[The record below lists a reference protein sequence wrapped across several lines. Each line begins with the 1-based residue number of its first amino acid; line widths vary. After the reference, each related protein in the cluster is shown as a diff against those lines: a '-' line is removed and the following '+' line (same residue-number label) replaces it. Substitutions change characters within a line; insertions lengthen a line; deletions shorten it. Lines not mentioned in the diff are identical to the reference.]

1 MSVAHAPAPAGEE
14 PSARPAGLGAG
25 GGSGTGTNH
34 RPPPGSSLLGRQ
46 TEVARVL
53 GLVDDG
59 RTGQRTLLL
68 LGDPGTGKSRLLAA
82 AAEHARDGGVLVLA
96 SQGVEAESRH
106 SFASL
111 HQLLLPVLAEAAALP
126 ARLRTALDT
135 AFGIALDDGP
145 PDSMLLR
152 TAVLTLLGGVSGRQR
167 LLLAL
172 DDVQHMD
179 RDSLDV
185 LGFVMRRLAAQD
197 VTALMTAR
205 GHTAPS
211 GLPAGVPTV
220 LLGPLTEQAAAA
232 LVDAQPHAPT
242 GRRRIE
248 LLRQAGGNPLAI
260 IELCR
265 AAGTGGAGVL
275 PGGGLPHTERIQ
287 ELYAA
292 RLRALPETTQRLLR
306 YAAAS
311 QGEDLATVMTA
322 AGVRSDLSAWAPAEE
337 TGLVAVMDG
346 QVHFRH
352 PLVRAGAY
360 HAAPAHVRQQAHRDL
375 AAALTADPAR
385 RAWHLAAACVGQDE
399 SVATALED
407 TAELAERRGGFY
419 AAGQALQRAAECS
432 PAPADRARRYAKA
445 LRAAQNVGDPLW
457 VSELYDR
464 ITALTED
471 RDLLGMAACG
481 AGMGLSLFGHQRQA
495 FSVLMRA
502 LEPQPP
508 GNAMTVVALTS
519 ILAAIGY
526 QSGLPEVRRPVTAVL
541 EGARAGHEETPYA
554 ELATRDSSDAVRA
567 ASLAGADPARAPELL
582 RRIRPEPTAREPAA
596 DIAEM
601 TRLLGLGG
609 VSWYADESDLCVEAH
624 RQGYAMLSAF
634 GAMGSAAPS
643 LAAVGAALIDT
654 GRWAEADEHLDRSA
668 ALAAVH
674 KWAHLQSDVEALR
687 ATLRALRGEPAGGPA
702 DSAWTAVG
710 LEENRATH
718 ARLLRAAG
726 TAAAAAGDFDGAYRH
741 FRSLF
746 AEDGT
751 PLHYFLSPRSVADL
765 AAAAQRTGRE
775 KEAAPVVEA
784 VRAAVGPQPTTR
796 MTLLLH
802 HAAALTGAPKDAE
815 HHFRLATVNPV
826 GDQWPPAR
834 AQARLHYAQWLR
846 RRRRPLDARPLLVT
860 ALESFTRLGAAGLAD
875 EARVE
880 LRASGVTT
888 GSAPAQADRLAELTA
903 QQREIVR
910 LAARG
915 LRNREIAERLRLSPR
930 TVSSHLYNVY
940 PKLGVSSRNQLRGL
954 FEDL

>member
-1 MSVAHAPAPAGEE
+1 MVVSGDTTRRSGP
-14 PSARPAGLGAG
+14 GAG
-25 GGSGTGTNH
+25 
-34 RPPPGSSLLGRQ
+34 LLGRQ
-46 TEVARVL
+46 DEVARVL
-53 GLVDDG
+53 ALVDEDHPG
-59 RTGQRTLLL
+59 PRTLLL
-68 LGDPGTGKSRLLAA
+68 LGDAGTGKSELLTAA
-82 AAEHARDGGVLVLA
+82 AGHARDSGTLVLA
-96 SQGVEAESRH
+96 SQGIEAESRH

-111 HQLLLPVLAEAAALP
+111 HQLLLPVLPGVGALPCHLRAALE
-126 ARLRTALDT
+126 T
-135 AFGIALDDGP
+135 AFGTAPDGGP

-152 TAVLTLLGGVSGRQR
+152 TAVLTLLDAVSDHRR
-167 LLLAL
+167 VLLCL
-172 DDVQHMD
+172 DDVPHMD
-179 RDSLDV
+179 RDSLAV
-185 LGFVMRRLAAQD
+185 LGFVIRRITAQD
-197 VTALMTAR
+197 VAVLLTAR
-205 GHTAPS
+205 GHTAPA
-211 GLPAGVPTV
+211 GLPAGLPTV
-220 LLGPLTEQAAAA
+220 LLGPLTAQAAAE
-232 LVDAQPHAPT
+232 LMDAQPQPPT
-242 GRRRIE
+242 GRTRIE

-275 PGGGLPHTERIQ
+275 PGGGLPRTERIQ

-292 RLRALPETTQRLLR
+292 RLRALPETTQRLIL

-311 QGEDLATVMTA
+311 QGEDLATVMA
-322 AGVRSDLSAWAPAEE
+322 AAQAGPDLSAWAPAEE
-337 TGLVAVMDG
+337 NGLVTVMDG
-346 QVHFRH
+346 QVLFRH

-360 HAAPAHVRQQAHRDL
+360 HAAPAHLRQRAHRDL

-385 RAWHLAAACVGQDE
+385 RAWHLAAACVGRDE

-432 PAPADRARRYAKA
+432 PAPADRARRYTKA

-457 VSELYDR
+457 VSELYDQV
-464 ITALTED
+464 TALTED

-495 FSVLMRA
+495 FRVVLSA
-502 LEPQPP
+502 LEPDPP
-508 GNAMTVVALTS
+508 ANGMTVVALTS
-519 ILAAIGY
+519 ILSAIAY
-526 QSGLPEVRRPVTAVL
+526 QSGLPGFRGPVTAVL
-541 EGARAGHEETPYA
+541 EGARPGNHGSPYA
-554 ELATRDSSDAVRA
+554 ELATSDSSDAVRA
-567 ASLAGADPARAPELL
+567 AALAGADPTRAAELL
-582 RRIRPEPTAREPAA
+582 RHLRREPAAREPAA
-596 DIAEM
+596 GIAET

-624 RQGYAMLSAF
+624 RQGYALLSAF

-643 LAAVGAALIDT
+643 LAAMAASLIDT

-674 KWAHLQSDVEALR
+674 KWAHLHSDVEALR
-687 ATLRALRGEPAGGPA
+687 ATLRALRGETSGSPA
-702 DSAWTAVG
+702 DAAWTAVG

-726 TAAAAAGDFDGAYRH
+726 TAAAAAGDFDGAFRH

-751 PLHYFLSPRSVADL
+751 PLHYFLSPRSIADL

-775 KEAAPVVEA
+775 REAARVVDA

-802 HAAALTGAPKDAE
+802 HAAALTGAPKDTE

-826 GDQWPPAR
+826 GDQWPLAR

-860 ALESFTRLGAAGLAD
+860 AVESFTRLGAAGLAD

-880 LRASGVTT
+880 LRASGVAT
-888 GSAPAQADRLAELTA
+888 APAQADPLAELTA

-915 LRNREIAERLRLSPR
+915 LRNREIAEQLLLSPR